1 MHELIA
7 APYLD
12 SFLLVRPGS
21 PKAAKLPFAEYSWLL
36 RAADADAD
44 CPTWLADV
52 AQRTWGV
59 GLTGRRLR
67 EAVAVRLLSPYGYG
81 RASYELNLGC
91 NYDCEHCYLGLK
103 QFSGLE
109 WPERER
115 LLQVIQAAGVLWLQL
130 TGGEPMIDK
139 LFPETYQMAYELGM
153 MVEILTNGSRLA
165 APKNLTL
172 LTRHRPNKI
181 TLSVYG
187 ATAEAYDGLTRRKG
201 AYRMFIKGLNAAHE
215 AGLPLDLALI
225 ITRHNTHEAD
235 AMRALADR
243 YGLPYREYTHMSP
256 TIYGGAE
263 SLASQ
268 APDHL
273 ADREPF
279 RGCNAGHTFFHVDPH
294 GMASICKV
302 GRDNAVPLMA
312 DGIEGLARLGGV
324 ADSLMLRTG
333 GCTGCRLSGTCRVCR
348 PLAKVYQEAKAP
360 LNRYCQHAET
370 RS

>member
-12 SFLLVRPGS
+12 HHLLVRPGS
-21 PKAAKLPFAEYSWLL
+21 AKAARLPVHRYEEL
-36 RAADADAD
+36 RTAPGTATAPA
-44 CPTWLADV
+44 WLADV
-52 AQRTWGV
+52 ARRAWDV
-59 GLTGRRLR
+59 DLSGRCLG
-67 EAVAVRLLSPYGYG
+67 ETVLVRARSPYGYG

-103 QFSGLE
+103 QFAGLD
-109 WPERER
+109 WPGRER
-115 LLQVIQAAGVLWLQL
+115 LLHAIRDSGVLWLQL

-139 LFPETYQMAYELGM
+139 LFPETYRLAYELGM

-165 APKNLTL
+165 APKNLAL
-172 LTRHRPNKI
+172 LTRLRPNRI
-181 TLSVYG
+181 TLSLYG
-187 ATAEAYDGLTRRKG
+187 ATAESYDGLTRRRG
-201 AYRMFIKGLNAAHE
+201 TYRMFVKGLDAAHE

-225 ITRHNTHEAD
+225 ITRHNAHEAD
-235 AMRALADR
+235 QMRAFAGR
-243 YGLPYREYTHMSP
+243 YDLPYREYTHMSP

-263 SLASQ
+263 TLATQ
-268 APDHL
+268 APDLL

-279 RGCNAGHTFFHVDPH
+279 NGCNAGHTFFHVDPH
-294 GMASICKV
+294 GMATICKV
-302 GRDNAVPLMA
+302 GRDEAIPLMTT
-312 DGIEGLARLGGV
+312 GVEGLSRLGGI

-333 GCTGCRLSGTCRVCR
+333 GCTGCQLSGTCRVCR

-360 LNRYCQHAET
+360 LDRYCQHATT

>member
-7 APYLD
+7 APYQD
-12 SFLLVRPGS
+12 DFLLVRPGS
-21 PKAAKLPFAEYSWLL
+21 SRAARLPFAEFSSLTQL
-36 RAADADAD
+36 AESVDE
-44 CPTWLADV
+44 CPTWLVNV
-52 AQRTWGV
+52 AQRTWG
-59 GLTGRRLR
+59 LDLKGRRLQ
-67 EAVAVRLLSPYGYG
+67 EVVAVRLPSPLGYA

-103 QFSGLE
+103 HFSGLE
-109 WPERER
+109 WPEREQ
-115 LLQVIQAAGVLWLQL
+115 LLRTISATGVLWFQL

-139 LFPETYQMAYELGM
+139 LFPETYRLAHELGM
-153 MVEILTNGSRLA
+153 LVEILTNGSRLA
-165 APKNLTL
+165 APKHLDL
-172 LTRHRPNKI
+172 LTQRRPHKI

-187 ATAEAYDGLTRRKG
+187 ATPEAYDGLTRRKG

-225 ITRHNTHEAD
+225 ITRHNADEAD
-235 AMRALADR
+235 RMRAFADR
-243 YGLPYREYTHMSP
+243 RGLPYREYTHMSP

-273 ADREPF
+273 ADRAPF
-279 RGCNAGHTFFHVDPH
+279 GGCNAGHTFFHVDPH
-294 GMASICKV
+294 GMVSICKV
-302 GRDNAVPLMA
+302 GRENAVPLMA
-312 DGIEGLARLGGV
+312 EGVEGLARLGGV

-333 GCTGCRLSGTCRVCR
+333 GCSGCRLSGTCRVCR

-360 LNRYCQHAET
+360 LNRYCQHTET